1 MAARGGRTS
10 AREID
15 PDRRRLRR
23 SVVGGDRSR
32 RGGCRPPDER
42 GMNVARED
50 ANARDMFRARRK
62 KTRVERGLG
71 SDGPR
76 DGGIRA
82 NGSWRPV
89 LCGKRARIVCET
101 SAGPKV
107 LLEATPTGQDE
118 FPKTSTSKKL

>member
-1 MAARGGRTS
+1 MAAREGRTS

-15 PDRRRLRR
+15 PDRSRLRR

-62 KTRVERGLG
+62 KTRVERGLR

-76 DGGIRA
+76 DGGWTGERELAPRA
-82 NGSWRPV
+82 
-89 LCGKRARIVCET
+89 LQQARADCVHNLGRAEGAARSDIT
-101 SAGPKV
+101 DS
-107 LLEATPTGQDE
+107 
-118 FPKTSTSKKL
+118 